1 MKLRY
6 TRPARTDVTS
16 ILDYV
21 SDFSPQAAK
30 RVRARIQAVTD
41 LLRRHPMAGKATD
54 NPTIRRMTTAPYP
67 YVIFYEVTNDAVVI
81 HAVRH
86 GARDPH
92 DNPGSTLGFLHEQQS
107 EFQPS

>member
-1 MKLRY
+1 MKVRY
-6 TRPARTDVTS
+6 TRPARADVIS
-16 ILDYV
+16 ILDYL
-21 SDFSPQAAK
+21 SDRSPQAAK

-67 YVIFYEVTNDAVVI
+67 YVIFYEVTDDEVVI

-86 GARDPH
+86 GARDPYN
-92 DNPGSTLGFLHEQQS
+92 NPGSTWGFLHEPQS
-107 EFQPS
+107 EFQLT